1 MKELADLIRIGGIP
15 FFIVYVTLII
25 YPPSRFYQKSLFYR
39 LSHTVILIVL
49 FTIVA
54 VLWATK
60 IERSDLLFI
69 NYYLLGSSIAILLAV
84 FPEIKLSVTK
94 IWIKNVYN
102 YIRNL
107 NNKAGERK
115 EKKKEEVKD
124 DDFIEMQEIDKA
136 IKKTVLYITQI
147 EQRINEKTFSNDN
160 ELSYNLLIE
169 IINKMDSDNDLE
181 KLKRKERRK
190 FIKKLKGINKTLGIL
205 LQLYNNKSDAARI
218 VKVKRIIDKIDESI
232 CNHKKFILDIF

>member
-1 MKELADLIRIGGIP
+1 
-15 FFIVYVTLII
+15 
-25 YPPSRFYQKSLFYR
+25 
-39 LSHTVILIVL
+39 
-49 FTIVA
+49 VA